1 MWTEYT
7 KIDTIAKR
15 DLEGNKRLID
25 GTFRDPAIEY
35 LQDVKF
41 EATEK
46 ADGTN
51 VSVHWNGHRVSI
63 HGRTQAAQLPKALS
77 DMLYARFMDEQTEQV
92 FEQMFPPKYD
102 EDAQE
107 VLTEVTI
114 YGEGIGPK
122 IQKVGKLYGD
132 QYRFLVFDI
141 KVGNTYLEHSNP
153 FYEQV
158 IGAFGLEE
166 VPVLPDM
173 TPNEAVEFVKSK
185 PRSWINSDAP
195 MEGVVLRPKVRLYG
209 PNGSRLIVKVKAK
222 DYEPYNEFAEKYRW
236 IKKGKAVVYD
246 EQFPDGRMVGHRLHR
261 CTVAKIFSESGK
273 VESRDTCIELRE
285 IDTGMVVPCAS
296 AEYVYPYDK
305 ASWNLSASGK
315 GRRDDSCAT
324 MDGTGNV

>member
-51 VSVHWNGHRVSI
+51 VSIHWDGHHVSI
-63 HGRTQAAQLPKALS
+63 HGRTQAAQLPPRLTT
-77 DMLYARFMDEQTEQV
+77 MLEACFGGDDTEQV
-92 FEQMFPPKYD
+92 FEQLFPPK
-102 EDAQE
+102 EDGTLA
-107 VLTEVTI
+107 EVTI

-153 FYEQV
+153 FYQQ
-158 IGAFGLEE
+158 IIKAFGVEE

-185 PRSWINSDAP
+185 PKSWINSNAQ

-209 PNGSRLIVKVKAK
+209 PNGSRLVVKVKAK
-222 DYEPYNEFAEKYRW
+222 DYE
-236 IKKGKAVVYD
+236 AVD
-246 EQFPDGRMVGHRLHR
+246 
-261 CTVAKIFSESGK
+261 
-273 VESRDTCIELRE
+273 
-285 IDTGMVVPCAS
+285 PCADKS
-296 AEYVYPYDK
+296 DDAE
-305 ASWNLSASGK
+305 G
-315 GRRDDSCAT
+315 
-324 MDGTGNV
+324 